1 MEKPMLP
8 DEPRTLEAP
17 AAGSQTPAAGSAE
30 SGRPVAG
37 RIRNLLSQSGPLL
50 GLLVLGFVLTLM
62 SDRFLTFTNLT
73 NVGQQIAVIAIVAL
87 GSTFV
92 IISGGIDLSVGSVL
106 ALSSAVFAIAFAQ
119 AHLPLPLAILGGLL
133 AGVVAGI
140 VNGLLITFGRLP
152 PFIAT
157 LAMLS
162 VARGLVLVV
171 TDGRPIS
178 GFPPEFRVITEGT
191 LLFDV
196 PLSLGLMLALFVLG
210 AIALRNTVFGRAT
223 YAVGGN
229 EEVARLSGVRV
240 VRTKLGVYAL
250 SGLFAAVG
258 GLVLTSRLNSAQP
271 VAGQGLELDVIAAV
285 VIGGASLSGGEGGAF
300 RTLLGAL
307 VIGVLRN
314 GLNLV
319 NVSSFW
325 QQVAVGAVIAAAVM
339 TDTLRRRKG

>member
-1 MEKPMLP
+1 
-8 DEPRTLEAP
+8 
-17 AAGSQTPAAGSAE
+17 
-30 SGRPVAG
+30 
-37 RIRNLLSQSGPLL
+37 
-50 GLLVLGFVLTLM
+50 
-62 SDRFLTFTNLT
+62 
-73 NVGQQIAVIAIVAL
+73 
-87 GSTFV
+87 V

-119 AHLPLPLAILGGLL
+119 SHLPLPLAILVGLI
-133 AGVVAGI
+133 AGVAAGV
-140 VNGLLITFGRLP
+140 VNGLLITLGRLP

-178 GFPPEFRVITEGT
+178 GFPPEFRVITEGK

-196 PLSLGLMLALFVLG
+196 PLSLGLTLALFVLG
-210 AIALRNTVFGRAT
+210 ALVLRNTIFGRAT

-250 SGLFAAVG
+250 SGLLAAVG

-271 VAGQGLELDVIAAV
+271 VAGSGLELDVIAAV

-339 TDTLRRRKG
+339 TDTLRRHRG